1 MAKLVK
7 REGVKAQIS
16 FTIEEKVFK
25 DAIMK
30 AFNQTRQKYNVPGF
44 RKGKAPKK
52 MIENMYGEGVFYND
66 ALNIVI
72 PDAYDAAIEELEL
85 FPVSQPEIDI
95 ENDNFEGD
103 IVIIADVDLK
113 PEFELPNYKGLK
125 VEVEKHEV
133 KDEDFE
139 LALKKEQEQ
148 NARLVSLNPDQE
160 SQMGDTVVMD
170 FKGYI
175 NDEAFEGGEGKNYPL
190 RLGTKSFID
199 TFEDQ
204 LVGKKPGEELQINV
218 TFPKEYHEPSLAG
231 VDARFEVKIHEIK
244 REELPE
250 LNDDFAADIS
260 EFDTLDEFKV
270 DLRKR
275 LEENAHNS
283 YENEV
288 KTKLVEM
295 LTQSAEIE
303 VPQSMI
309 DYETDHMLREFDYQ
323 LRYQG
328 LKLDQYLN
336 IANLK
341 IDDLKLQM
349 KDDAQK
355 RVKTQLIL
363 EKLIQAENLKAT
375 QEEIDAEL
383 AELAKTQKMEVEK
396 VKQFYER
403 DDFAMLKEV
412 IENKKAIN
420 LLFDSREQ

>member
-16 FTIEEKVFK
+16 FTIEEKAFK
-25 DAIMK
+25 DAVMQ

-72 PDAYDAAIEELEL
+72 PDAYDAAIEELGL
-85 FPVSQPEIDI
+85 YPVSQPEIDI
-95 ENDNFEGD
+95 ENDDFEGD

-133 KDEDFE
+133 KDEDVEF
-139 LALKKEQEQ
+139 ALVKEQEK
-148 NARLVSLNPDQE
+148 NSRLVSLDANKEAQI
-160 SQMGDTVVMD
+160 GDTVVID
-170 FKGYI
+170 FKGYA
-175 NDEAFEGGEGKNYPL
+175 NGQAFAGGESKNFSL
-190 RLGTKSFID
+190 KLGTKSFID

-204 LVGKKPGEELQINV
+204 LVGKKPGEEVEVNV
-218 TFPKEYHEPSLAG
+218 TFPEEYHEPSLAG
-231 VDARFEVKIHEIK
+231 VPAKFEVTVHEIK

-250 LNDDFAADIS
+250 LNDDFAADVS
-260 EFDTLDEFKV
+260 EFDTLEEFKA
-270 DLRKR
+270 DLRKK
-275 LEENAHNS
+275 LEENADKQ

-288 KTKLVEM
+288 RAKLVET
-295 LTQSAEIE
+295 LTESAEIE
-303 VPQSMI
+303 IPESMI
-309 DYETDHMLREFDYQ
+309 DHESDHMLREFDYQ

-328 LKLDQYLN
+328 LSLDQYLN
-336 IANLK
+336 MANLK

-349 KDDAQK
+349 KEDAQK

-363 EKLIQAENLKAT
+363 EKLIEVENLKST
-375 QEEIDAEL
+375 QEEIDAEI
-383 AELAKTQKMEVEK
+383 EEVAKAQNMEVEK
-396 VKQFYER
+396 VKQVYER
-403 DDFAMLKEV
+403 DDFAMIKEV

-420 LLFDSREQ
+420 LLFDLREQ